1 MLNAKPS
8 DRALPTFIT
17 LLVIG
22 VLLMTFDV
30 RLAGGG
36 VVGVLRTGTQEIVSP
51 LQRVAALVVTPIANA
66 LDSLSNVASLREQ
79 NAALKAELAEAIAQ
93 DVIRVL
99 GSREASVS
107 VSFEEVPSEEWAEK
121 VYGPD
126 IAAKPGNLYKKP
138 GYTV

>member
-1 MLNAKPS
+1 MRRS
-8 DRALPTFIT
+8 CEDRTTYFMPTKVDDMPH
-17 LLVIG
+17 VIVKLWPG
-22 VLLMTFDV
+22 KSE
-30 RLAGGG
+30 A
-36 VVGVLRTGTQEIVSP
+36 Q
-51 LQRVAALVVTPIANA
+51 
-66 LDSLSNVASLREQ
+66 
-79 NAALKAELAEAIAQ
+79 KAELAEAIAQ